1 MKQLLFLFVFLM
13 NPAFMQAQFSAD
25 STQPMKVCDTT
36 NEQLNVLAISDG
48 QNGSFVFWVDRR
60 FAGPT
65 N

>member
-1 MKQLLFLFVFLM
+1 M